1 MSDETGFVG
10 VMNVYVDKPLLWK
23 KVANE
28 RILRVE
34 IIENVE
40 KSENLLVCTDISI
53 RFYLVRRGLKTHDM
67 SGHNGPILSLI
78 MLEP

>member
-1 MSDETGFVG
+1 
-10 VMNVYVDKPLLWK
+10 MNVYVDKPLLWK

-40 KSENLLVCTDISI
+40 KSENLLVCT
-53 RFYLVRRGLKTHDM
+53 
-67 SGHNGPILSLI
+67 
-78 MLEP
+78 